1 MSYQDK
7 EIEEVRRQRPKIKV
21 EWPDGTVDEYEHS
34 FIFVG
39 AKPKQQGGVDG
50 VSFQTTLSMDNHLS
64 VCAGLL
70 ERAMEVVL
78 KTGMQLK
85 QLLPSD
91 KPCQN

>member
-7 EIEEVRRQRPKIKV
+7 EIEEIKSQRPKIKV

-39 AKPKQQGGVDG
+39 AKPKQQGGTDG
-50 VSFQTTLSMDNHLS
+50 VSFQTTLSMDNRLS

-70 ERAMEVVL
+70 ERAIQVAL
-78 KTGMQLK
+78 KTGMQLNEA
-85 QLLPSD
+85 LPGD
-91 KPCQN
+91 KLSQN